1 MSFLHEINAECA
13 WTAIEWGVVWLKVL
27 PVAVVTLDSRL
38 LAVSSP
44 ERRSAH
50 V

>member
-1 MSFLHEINAECA
+1 MSFLHKLNVECA
-13 WTAIEWGVVWLKVL
+13 WTAIAWGVVWLKVL
-27 PVAVVTLDSRL
+27 PVEVVTLDSRL

-50 V
+50 L